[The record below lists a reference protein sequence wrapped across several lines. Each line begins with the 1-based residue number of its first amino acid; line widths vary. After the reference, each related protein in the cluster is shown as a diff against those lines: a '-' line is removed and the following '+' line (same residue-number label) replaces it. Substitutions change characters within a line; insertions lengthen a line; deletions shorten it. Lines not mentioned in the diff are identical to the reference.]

1 MAESIKFILDEHGR
15 NTDIL
20 VHTYTASLSDIQLH
34 AAMASLNRLHGIIAT
49 GPDGAIE
56 RTPANLRV
64 LRSLDSLLVAEMD
77 NAGLTQVIQGFADQW
92 SKQVEYVQRLWSAM
106 SDSMKEPLPP
116 LEFDKR
122 QKTAFVA
129 EQMSAMDQLRDNAVA
144 AAINA
149 KRTATLTM
157 GGLNFNAISN
167 AIQDQFAASKTQA
180 TTLADTLVTN
190 FFRSVNAASFDTIER
205 DGGPELLYRY
215 SQSPDDAKIRPFC
228 HRMIH
233 ETKDGG
239 FTRDQI
245 DRLDNDDALSNV
257 WLNCGGYN
265 CRHIWLMDTTALE
278 RAWANRKKPIAA
290 AMPSGLTIQ

>member
-15 NTDIL
+15 NTDKL
-20 VHTYTASLSDIQLH
+20 VHAYTASLSDVQLH
-34 AAMASLNRLHGIIAT
+34 AAMAALNRLHGIIAT
-49 GPDGAIE
+49 GADGAIE

-77 NAGLTQVIQGFADQW
+77 NAGLTQIIQGFANQW
-92 SKQVEYVQRLWSAM
+92 SRQVEYTQRLWSAM
-106 SDSMKEPLPP
+106 SDSMKEPLPA

-122 QKTAFVA
+122 QKAAFIA

-144 AAINA
+144 AAINV
-149 KRTATLTM
+149 KRIATLTM
-157 GGLNFNAISN
+157 GGLNFHAISE
-167 AIQDQFAASKTQA
+167 AIQEQFAVSRAQA

-205 DGGPELLYRY
+205 DGGPALLYVY
-215 SQSPDDAKIRPFC
+215 SQSPDDAKTRPFC

-239 FTRDQI
+239 FTRDYI
-245 DRLDNDDALSNV
+245 DTLDNDNALSNV
-257 WLNCGGYN
+257 WTCCGGYG
-265 CRHIWLMDTTALE
+265 CRHVWLMDTTALE
-278 RAWANRKKPIAA
+278 RAWANRKKPIA
-290 AMPSGLTIQ
+290 PVLPIGLTIQ